1 MFVLRD
7 IFAAVAADFHSY
19 TKGLIQTMRIAK
31 LFSAVFALVAISVSF
46 VSAQNGLPDIGI
58 QGNLALG
65 VVKVKG
71 TEKIVVET
79 KDGVIDSI
87 LVSVTKFKKLP
98 PDNLS
103 LKAATDSSLEELSV
117 GDRVLLTGQV
127 SADKKSIVT
136 TAVYLVKGSDLAA
149 QQAKQRA
156 EWQRRGISG
165 RVTAVDQAA
174 ATITVEMRGITGAAT
189 AVTVTGKEGAKFLR
203 YSPESP
209 RYSDAVPSD
218 LSEISAGDM
227 IQALGDRN
235 AEGGTFAAEEIITG
249 AFQTVAGTV
258 KSVDA
263 EKNEV
268 TITDLKTEEDL
279 VVSVRPTSLLKKF
292 PEETAER
299 MARFQAMMAAGGG
312 AAAGARP
319 AGGQGRPGAEG
330 GGPGP
335 GGMDINDLLNRFPN
349 ITVADLKAGDIIA
362 VSSPKGKDPGR
373 LTAIKLLAGVEP
385 FITMAQMAA
394 GAQRGRGVSGSLNIP
409 GLDSVEF

>member
-1 MFVLRD
+1 
-7 IFAAVAADFHSY
+7 
-19 TKGLIQTMRIAK
+19 MRITK
-31 LFSAVFALVAISVSF
+31 LFSAVSVLVAISVSV

-87 LVSVTKFKKLP
+87 LVSTTKFKKLP

-127 SADKKSIVT
+127 SADRRSIVT
-136 TAVYLVKGSDLAA
+136 TGVYLVKGSDLAA

-156 EWQRRGISG
+156 EWQRRGIAG

-174 ATITVEMRGITGAAT
+174 GTITVEMRGITGAAT
-189 AVTVTGKEGAKFLR
+189 ILTVSAKDGAKYLR

-218 LSEISAGDM
+218 IGDVSAGDM

-235 AEGGTFAAEEIITG
+235 SESNTFAAEEVITG

-279 VVSVRPTSLLKKF
+279 VVSVKSTSLLKKF

-299 MARFQAMMAAGGG
+299 MARFQAMMASGGG
-312 AAAGARP
+312 APAGARP
-319 AGGQGRPGAEG
+319 GGGQGRPGGEG
-330 GGPGP
+330 GRPGP
-335 GGMDINDLLNRFPN
+335 GGMDINNLLNQFPN
-349 ITVADLKAGDIIA
+349 ITVADLKTGDIIA
-362 VSSPKGKDPGR
+362 VSSPKGTDPSR

-385 FITMAQMAA
+385 FIAMAQMAA
-394 GAQRGRGVSGSLNIP
+394 GAQRDRGVSGSLNIP

>member
-1 MFVLRD
+1 
-7 IFAAVAADFHSY
+7 
-19 TKGLIQTMRIAK
+19 MRITK
-31 LFSAVFALVAISVSF
+31 LFSAVFALVAIGVSA

-79 KDGVIDSI
+79 KDGIIDSI
-87 LVSVTKFKKLP
+87 LVSTTKFKKLP

-127 SADKKSIVT
+127 SADRKSIIT
-136 TAVYLVKGSDLAA
+136 TGVYLVKGSDLAA

-156 EWQRRGISG
+156 EWQSRGISG

-174 ATITVEMRGITGAAT
+174 GTVTVEMRGITGAAT
-189 AVTVTGKEGAKFLR
+189 ILTVSAKEGAKFLR
-203 YSPESP
+203 YSPDSP
-209 RYSDAVPSD
+209 RYSDAIPSG
-218 LSEISAGDM
+218 LGEIEAGDM

-235 AEGGTFAAEEIITG
+235 AEANTFAAEEIITG

-258 KSVDA
+258 KTVDA

-268 TITDLKTEEDL
+268 TITDLVNEQDL
-279 VVSVRPTSLLKKF
+279 VIAVNASSLLKKF
-292 PEETAER
+292 PEEAAQR
-299 MARFQAMMAAGGG
+299 LAGFQAMMG
-312 AAAGARP
+312 
-319 AGGQGRPGAEG
+319 GGQGRPGGGQARPG
-330 GGPGP
+330 GGEGQGRP
-335 GGMDINDLLNRFPN
+335 GGRMDLNEMLNRFPT
-349 ITVADLKAGDIIA
+349 ITVADLKPGDMVA

-385 FITMAQMAA
+385 FIRMAQMAA

>member
-1 MFVLRD
+1 
-7 IFAAVAADFHSY
+7 
-19 TKGLIQTMRIAK
+19 MRTTK
-31 LFSAVFALVAISVSF
+31 LFFAVIGLFAIGVSAA
-46 VSAQNGLPDIGI
+46 SAQNGLPDIGI

-71 TEKIVVET
+71 PEKIVVET

-87 LVSVTKFKKLP
+87 LVSTTKFKKLP

-136 TAVYLVKGSDLAA
+136 TGVYLVKASDLAA

-156 EWQRRGISG
+156 EWQSRGISG

-174 ATITVEMRGITGAAT
+174 GTITVEMRGITGAAT
-189 AVTVTGKEGAKFLR
+189 ILTVSAKEGAKFLR

-209 RYSDAVPSD
+209 RYSDA
-218 LSEISAGDM
+218 LSSNLGEIEAGDM

-235 AEGGTFAAEEIITG
+235 AEANTFAAEEIITG

-263 EKNEV
+263 DKNEV
-268 TITDLKTEEDL
+268 TITDLVNEEDL
-279 VVSVRPTSLLKKF
+279 VIAVNASSLLKKF
-292 PEETAER
+292 PEEAAQR
-299 MARFQAMMAAGGG
+299 LAGFQAMMGS
-312 AAAGARP
+312 
-319 AGGQGRPGAEG
+319 GGQGRPGGGQARPAGEG
-330 GGPGP
+330 QGRP
-335 GGMDINDLLNRFPN
+335 GGRMDLNEMLNRFPT
-349 ITVADLKAGDIIA
+349 ITVSDLKPGDMIA

-385 FITMAQMAA
+385 FIRMAQMAA